1 MKMTMMVVACLLLTS
16 CGLLTPEQQQTAL
29 QTVDAMMVQGTV
41 TPEQAEGL
49 RQAILGGGQS
59 AWWQQAGQVVLG
71 AAMGYLGVQ
80 AAPGRAASVA
90 ARRATEAVA
99 QSKSTP

>member
-1 MKMTMMVVACLLLTS
+1 MIFICLTLTS
-16 CGLLTPEQQQTAL
+16 CGLLSPEQQTTAL
-29 QTVDAMMVQGTV
+29 QTVDAMLTQGTI
-41 TPEQAEGL
+41 TSQQAEAL

-59 AWWQQAGQVVLG
+59 AWWHQVGQIVLG

-90 ARRATEAVA
+90 ARKATAAVMT
-99 QSKSTP
+99 QGK